1 VTRCPLGAVLVIL
14 GATSAAGQVGD
25 SARLPPGRIIGV
37 FDADA
42 GIPLE
47 GVRIVDAFSGTY
59 AVTTQTGTAS
69 LEFLTFRGAA
79 AFVELRKLGYKP
91 KQIVVSRDD
100 TLPITETMQRLTI
113 LPQVTTTAK
122 YRIDRDAGRW
132 DGFED
137 RCRSGSGTCI
147 RTADLEQKPAA
158 NIADFL
164 IRAPG
169 VTMGACSVVRG
180 RNTECG
186 HIAMKPTVSP
196 SAYCLPTF
204 FVDGIEWNP
213 KMGPPV
219 DLTPGRAA
227 EGPYTP
233 TNVKAVEVYP
243 PERVRPLRFT
253 GDPTCGAIVIWTK

>member
-1 VTRCPLGAVLVIL
+1 MRSALGALLVTA
-14 GATSAAGQVGD
+14 GATTASAQIAD
-25 SARLPPGRIIGV
+25 TARVVPRRIIGV

-42 GIPLE
+42 GTPLE
-47 GVRIVDAFSGTY
+47 GVQVIDAFSRAYT
-59 AVTTQTGTAS
+59 VTTETGTAR
-69 LEFLTFRGAA
+69 LDFLTFRGAA
-79 AFVELRKLGYKP
+79 AFVELRKLGYEP
-91 KQIVVSRDD
+91 RQIVVSRAD
-100 TLPITETMQRLTI
+100 TMPITETMQRLTI
-113 LPQVTTTAK
+113 LPNVTTTAK
-122 YRIDRDAGRW
+122 YRIDRDPGRW

-137 RCRSGSGTCI
+137 RCRTGSGTCI
-147 RTADLEQKPAA
+147 RSDDLAQKPAA

-164 IRAPG
+164 VRAPG
-169 VTMGACSVVRG
+169 VTMGACSVVSG

-186 HIAMKPTVSP
+186 HVAMKPTVSP
-196 SAYCLPTF
+196 PAYCLPTF

-233 TNVKAVEVYP
+233 TNVKAVEIYP
-243 PERVRPLRFT
+243 PERARPLRFT

>member
-1 VTRCPLGAVLVIL
+1 MHRALGALLVTA
-14 GATSAAGQVGD
+14 GATCAVAQVPDTGRP
-25 SARLPPGRIIGV
+25 APRRIIGV
-37 FDADA
+37 FDAEA
-42 GIPLE
+42 GTPLE

-59 AVTTQTGTAS
+59 AMTTGTGTAR
-69 LEFLTFRGAA
+69 LDFLTYRGAA
-79 AFVELRKLGYKP
+79 AFVELRKLGYEP
-91 KQIVVSRDD
+91 KQIVVSRAD
-100 TLPITETMQRLTI
+100 TVPITETMERLTI

-122 YRIDRDAGRW
+122 YRIDRDPGRW
-132 DGFED
+132 DGFEE
-137 RCRSGSGTCI
+137 RCRAASATCI
-147 RTADLEQKPAA
+147 RAEDLAQKPAA
-158 NIADFL
+158 NMADFL

-196 SAYCLPTF
+196 PAYCLPTF
-204 FVDGIEWNP
+204 FVDGIEWSP

-233 TNVKAVEVYP
+233 TNVKALEVYP
-243 PERVRPLRFT
+243 PERIRPLRFT

>member
-1 VTRCPLGAVLVIL
+1 MRRTLGVLL
-14 GATSAAGQVGD
+14 GLAGATSAAAQVAD
-25 SARLPPGRIIGV
+25 PARLPPGRIIGV
-37 FDADA
+37 FDAEA
-42 GIPLE
+42 GTPLE
-47 GVRIVDAFSGTY
+47 GVRIVDALSGTY
-59 AVTTQTGTAS
+59 VVTTQTGTAR
-69 LEFLTFRGAA
+69 LDFLTFRGAG
-79 AFVELRKLGYKP
+79 AFVELRKLGYEP
-91 KQIVVSRDD
+91 KQIVVSRAD
-100 TLPITETMQRLTI
+100 TVPITETMARLTI

-122 YRIDRDAGRW
+122 YRIDRDPGRW
-132 DGFED
+132 EGFEE
-137 RCRSGSGTCI
+137 RCRSASGTCI
-147 RTADLEQKPAA
+147 RSEDLEQKPAA

-196 SAYCLPTF
+196 PAYCLPTF
-204 FVDGIEWNP
+204 FVDGIEWSP

-233 TNVKAVEVYP
+233 TNVKAVEIYP
-243 PERVRPLRFT
+243 PERTRPLRFT
-253 GDPTCGAIVIWTK
+253 GDPTCGAVVIWTK

>member
-1 VTRCPLGAVLVIL
+1 MRCAVGVLLVTAAV
-14 GATSAAGQVGD
+14 TSALAQGAD
-25 SARLPPGRIIGV
+25 SARVPAGRIIGV
-37 FDADA
+37 FDAEA
-42 GIPLE
+42 GTPLE

-59 AVTTQTGTAS
+59 VVTTQTGTAR
-69 LEFLTFRGAA
+69 LGFLTFRGAA
-79 AFVELRKLGYKP
+79 AFVQLRKLGYEP
-91 KQIVVSRDD
+91 KQIVVSRTD
-100 TLPITETMQRLTI
+100 TVPITETMRRLTI

-132 DGFED
+132 EGFED
-137 RCRSGSGTCI
+137 RCRSGSGTCV
-147 RTADLEQKPAA
+147 RSEDLEQKPAA

-164 IRAPG
+164 VRAPG
-169 VTMGACSVVRG
+169 VTMGACSMVSG

-186 HIAMKPTVSP
+186 HIAMRPTVSP
-196 SAYCLPTF
+196 PAYCLPTF

-213 KMGPPV
+213 TMGPPV

-233 TNVKAVEVYP
+233 TNVKGVEIYP
-243 PERVRPLRFT
+243 PERARPLRFT